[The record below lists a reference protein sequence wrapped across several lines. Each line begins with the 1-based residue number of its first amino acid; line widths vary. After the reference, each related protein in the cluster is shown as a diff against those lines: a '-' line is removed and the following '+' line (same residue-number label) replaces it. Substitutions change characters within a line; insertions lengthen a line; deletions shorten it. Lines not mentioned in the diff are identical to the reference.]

1 MKLVKPKHKSEVV
14 PRDLPE
20 MIPEE
25 VTESDAQRF
34 FAITT
39 TKLTP
44 EQIRLVLTPEK
55 TYPRQKGVMALHW
68 HPEFVPMELI
78 EQRINA
84 TFPNRK
90 EELIIPTQHNMLMS
104 YGDYSGVEVDCYSR
118 GFNRKVQLLL
128 HFEKSKLDRAGVLKA
143 QLAHTRNYRA
153 SQLFDFIH
161 TITNPVEERLDEAAG
176 ETGADA
182 ELVGFVR
189 IYVRKLNE
197 LLDRHMDQVPQDS
210 IKNKLL
216 RDFFDTLR
224 PDYGDTAINRAQAF
238 LKAVKEIVKRNF
250 SPKYFYRTSEIIEEA
265 RGLGAGVVIPH
276 PEQFWPILLADYDV
290 DGYEVWNP
298 QSREYT
304 DFLISVLNRKN
315 REAGPSKKR
324 LLVFMGDDTHMS
336 EKTRPPQERDHLK
349 VSREIG
355 VQPPWSDLAIRK
367 KLVVAHMDKH
377 DVLEEYKAR
386 LAG

>member
-1 MKLVKPKHKSEVV
+1 MV
-14 PRDLPE
+14 PHDLPDL
-20 MIPEE
+20 IPEE
-25 VTESDAQRF
+25 ITESDEQRF
-34 FAITT
+34 FAITST
-39 TKLTP
+39 ELTP
-44 EQIRLVLTPEK
+44 EQIRQVLTPE
-55 TYPRQKGVMALHW
+55 TVYPRQQGIMALHW

-78 EQRINA
+78 EQRISA

-90 EELIIPTQHNMLMS
+90 DELIIPTQHNILMS

-128 HFEKSKLDRAGVLKA
+128 HLETSRLERAGVLKA
-143 QLAHTRNYRA
+143 QLAHTRNYRS

-161 TITNPVEERLDEAAG
+161 TIINPVEERLDEAAG

-189 IYVRKLNE
+189 IYVKKLNK
-197 LLDRHMDQVPQDS
+197 LLEQHLDQVPQDS

-216 RDFFDTLR
+216 RDFFNTLR
-224 PDYGDTAINRAQAF
+224 PEYGDTAINRAQAF

-250 SPKYFYRTSEIIEEA
+250 SPKFFYRTSEIIEEA

-298 QSREYT
+298 QSWEYT
-304 DFLISVLNRKN
+304 DFLITVLNRKN
-315 REAGPSKKR
+315 REASLSQKR

-336 EKTRPPQERDHLK
+336 EKTRPPHERNHLK
-349 VSREIG
+349 VNREIG

-367 KLVVAHMDKH
+367 KLVVAHMDKR
-377 DVLEEYKAR
+377 DVMQEYRAR

>member
-14 PRDLPE
+14 PHVLPD

-25 VTESDAQRF
+25 ITESDERGF
-34 FAITT
+34 FAITS

-55 TYPRQKGVMALHW
+55 TYPRQQGVMALHW

-90 EELIIPTQHNMLMS
+90 EELIIPTQHNMLMT

-128 HFEKSKLDRAGVLKA
+128 HFEKSRLDRAGILKA
-143 QLAHTRNYRA
+143 QLAHTRQYRA

-161 TITNPVEERLDEAAG
+161 TMTNPVEERLDEAAG

-224 PDYGDTAINRAQAF
+224 PEYGDTVINRSQAF

-336 EKTRPPQERDHLK
+336 EKTRPPHERDHLK

>member
-1 MKLVKPKHKSEVV
+1 MKLVKPKHKSEIV
-14 PRDLPE
+14 PRDLPD

-34 FAITT
+34 FAIISTE
-39 TKLTP
+39 LTP
-44 EQIRLVLTPEK
+44 EQIRQVLTPEK
-55 TYPRQKGVMALHW
+55 AYPRQQGVMALHW

-78 EQRINA
+78 AQRINA

-128 HFEKSKLDRAGVLKA
+128 HFEKSRLERAGILKA
-143 QLAHTRNYRA
+143 QLAHTRQYRA

-189 IYVRKLNE
+189 IYVRKLSE

-224 PDYGDTAINRAQAF
+224 EEYGDTVINRSQAF

-336 EKTRPPQERDHLK
+336 EKTRAPHERDHLK

-377 DVLEEYKAR
+377 DVMEEYKAR

>member
-1 MKLVKPKHKSEVV
+1 MKLVKPKNKSEII
-14 PRDLPE
+14 PRDLPD

-25 VTESDAQRF
+25 VTESDEQRF
-34 FAITT
+34 FAIISTE
-39 TKLTP
+39 LTP

-55 TYPRQKGVMALHW
+55 AYPRQQGVMALHW

-78 EQRINA
+78 EQRINT

-128 HFEKSKLDRAGVLKA
+128 HFEKSRLERAGVLKA
-143 QLAHTRNYRA
+143 QLAHTRQYRA

-189 IYVRKLNE
+189 IYVRKLND

-224 PDYGDTAINRAQAF
+224 EEYDDTVINRAQSF

-298 QSREYT
+298 QSWEYT
-304 DFLISVLNRKN
+304 DFLITVLNRKN
-315 REAGPSKKR
+315 RVAGPSTKR

-336 EKTRPPQERDHLK
+336 EKTRSPHERDHFK
-349 VSREIG
+349 ASREIG
-355 VQPPWSDLAIRK
+355 VQPPWSDQAIRK
-367 KLVVAHMDKH
+367 QLVVAHMDKH
-377 DVLEEYKAR
+377 DVMEEYKAR

>member
-1 MKLVKPKHKSEVV
+1 MKLVKPKHKSEIV
-14 PRDLPE
+14 PHDLPDV
-20 MIPEE
+20 IPEE
-25 VTESDAQRF
+25 ITENDAQRF
-34 FAITT
+34 FSIISTE
-39 TKLTP
+39 LTP
-44 EQIRLVLTPEK
+44 GQIRQVLSPEK
-55 TYPRQKGVMALHW
+55 SYPRQQGVMALHW

-78 EQRINA
+78 AQRINA

-90 EELIIPTQHNMLMS
+90 QELIIPTQHNVLMS
-104 YGDYSGVEVDCYSR
+104 YGEYSGVEVDCYSR

-128 HFEKSKLDRAGVLKA
+128 HFEKSRLDRAGILKA

-161 TITNPVEERLDEAAG
+161 TITTPVEERLDEAAG

-197 LLDRHMDQVPQDS
+197 LLDRHMDQVPPDA

-216 RDFFDTLR
+216 RDFFETMR
-224 PDYGDTAINRAQAF
+224 PDYGDMVINRAQAF

-265 RGLGAGVVIPH
+265 RALGAGVVIPH

-304 DFLISVLNRKN
+304 EFLITVLNRKN
-315 REAGPSKKR
+315 REAGLSKRR

-336 EKTRPPQERDHLK
+336 EKTKPPQERDHLK
-349 VSREIG
+349 ASREIG
-355 VQPPWSDLAIRK
+355 VQPPWSDLIIRK

-377 DVLEEYKAR
+377 EVMAEYRAR